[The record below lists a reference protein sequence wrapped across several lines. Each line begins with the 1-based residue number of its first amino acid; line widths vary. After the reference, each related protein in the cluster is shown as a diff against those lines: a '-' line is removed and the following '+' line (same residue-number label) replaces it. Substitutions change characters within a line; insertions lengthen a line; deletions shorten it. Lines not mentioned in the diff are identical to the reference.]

1 MGFLTLLKE
10 HTKSNMSPY
19 SPSYMDSANLFLSRL
34 AMAET
39 TEDIQ
44 KALEG
49 MEETAQKIPAA
60 KTILG
65 LAYLLEGKPWY
76 DFKRGFQ
83 AISEAAEGDEPFC
96 WFILGSLYLNGRAE
110 IKKDPILAKYWI
122 KKAAD
127 KGFQDAAKFYNL
139 EWGDNPEGF
148 KEYVMSGEG
157 LRDLRRIKYIRWALI
172 GLASIGVIIL
182 VLLGLGVL

>member
-1 MGFLTLLKE
+1 MPST
-10 HTKSNMSPY
+10 T
-19 SPSYMDSANLFLSRL
+19 SYMDTANLFLSRL
-34 AMAET
+34 ALAEK
-39 TEDIQ
+39 TEEIQ
-44 KALEG
+44 KALDG
-49 MEETAQKIPAA
+49 MEETAQEIPAA

-83 AISEAAEGDEPFC
+83 AISEAAEGEEPFC
-96 WFILGSLYLNGRAE
+96 WFILGSLYLNGRSD

-127 KGFQDAAKFYNL
+127 KGYQDAAKIYDL

-148 KEYVMSGEG
+148 KEYVKSGEG
-157 LRDLRRIKYIRWALI
+157 LRDLRRIKYFKWALI
-172 GLASIGVIIL
+172 GLAMVGVIIL
-182 VLLGLGVL
+182 VLLGFGVL

>member
-1 MGFLTLLKE
+1 
-10 HTKSNMSPY
+10 MSAPHH
-19 SPSYMDSANLFLSRL
+19 SYMDSTNIFLSRL

-39 TEDIQ
+39 TEEIQ
-44 KALEG
+44 KALDG
-49 MEETAQKIPAA
+49 MEKTAIEIPAA

-96 WFILGSLYLNGRAE
+96 WFILGSLYLNGRAD

-127 KGFQDAAKFYNL
+127 KGCQDAAKIYDL

-148 KEYVMSGEG
+148 KEFVKSGEG
-157 LRDLRRIKYIRWALI
+157 LKDLRRIKIAKMVLI
-172 GLASIGVIIL
+172 GLALIGVIIL
-182 VLLGLGVL
+182 VLLWGL

>member
-1 MGFLTLLKE
+1 MPST
-10 HTKSNMSPY
+10 T
-19 SPSYMDSANLFLSRL
+19 SYMDTANLFLSRL

-39 TEDIQ
+39 TEEIQ
-44 KALEG
+44 KALDG
-49 MEETAQKIPAA
+49 MEETAQEIPAA

-96 WFILGSLYLNGRAE
+96 WFILGSLYLNGRAD

-127 KGFQDAAKFYNL
+127 EGYQDAAKIYGL
-139 EWGDNPEGF
+139 EWGDNPDDF
-148 KEYVMSGEG
+148 KEYVKSGEG
-157 LRDLRRIKYIRWALI
+157 LRDLRRIKIAKMVLV
-172 GLASIGVIIL
+172 GLVI
-182 VLLGLGVL
+182 LGVVILCLYILG

>member
-1 MGFLTLLKE
+1 
-10 HTKSNMSPY
+10 
-19 SPSYMDSANLFLSRL
+19 MDSANLFLAGL

-39 TEDIQ
+39 TE
-44 KALEG
+44 KALKALDD
-49 MEETAQKIPAA
+49 MEKEAKEIPAA

-65 LAYLLEGKPWY
+65 LGYLLEGKPWY

-83 AISEAAEGDEPFC
+83 AISEAAEGEEPFC
-96 WFILGSLYLNGRAE
+96 WFILGSLYLNGRAD

-127 KGFQDAAKFYNL
+127 EGYQDAAKIYDL

-148 KEYVMSGEG
+148 KEYVKSGEG
-157 LRDLRRIKYIRWALI
+157 LRDLRRIRNIKWALI

-182 VLLGLGVL
+182 VLLGFGVL

>member
-1 MGFLTLLKE
+1 MPT
-10 HTKSNMSPY
+10 T
-19 SPSYMDSANLFLSRL
+19 PSYMKTATLFLSRL

-39 TEDIQ
+39 TEEIQ
-44 KALEG
+44 KALDG
-49 MEETAQKIPAA
+49 MEETAKEIPAA

-76 DFKRGFQ
+76 DFKRGFY
-83 AISEAAEGDEPFC
+83 AISEAAEGEEPFC
-96 WFILGSLYLNGRAE
+96 WFILGSLFLNGRAD

-127 KGFQDAAKFYNL
+127 EGYQDAAKIYDL
-139 EWGDNPEGF
+139 EWGDNPDGF
-148 KEYVMSGEG
+148 KEYVKNGEG
-157 LRDLRRIKYIRWALI
+157 LKDLRRIKIAKMVLI
-172 GLASIGVIIL
+172 GLALIGVIIL

>member
-1 MGFLTLLKE
+1 MPST
-10 HTKSNMSPY
+10 S
-19 SPSYMDSANLFLSRL
+19 SYMDSASLFLSRL
-34 AMAET
+34 AVAES
-39 TEDIQ
+39 TEEIQ
-44 KALEG
+44 KALDG
-49 MEETAQKIPAA
+49 MEETAKTIPAA

-96 WFILGSLYLNGRAE
+96 WFILGSLYLNGRAD

-127 KGFQDAAKFYNL
+127 EGYQDVAKIYDL

-148 KEYVMSGEG
+148 KEYVKSGEG
-157 LRDLRRIKYIRWALI
+157 LWDLRRIKTAKMVLI

-182 VLLGLGVL
+182 VLMGFGVL

>member
-1 MGFLTLLKE
+1 MPST
-10 HTKSNMSPY
+10 
-19 SPSYMDSANLFLSRL
+19 PSYLDSASLFLSRL

-39 TEDIQ
+39 REEIQ
-44 KALEG
+44 KALDG
-49 MEETAQKIPAA
+49 MEETAQEIPAA

-83 AISEAAEGDEPFC
+83 AISEAAEGEEPFC
-96 WFILGSLYLNGRAE
+96 WLILGSLYLNGRSD

-127 KGFQDAAKFYNL
+127 KGYQDAAKIYDL

-148 KEYVMSGEG
+148 KEYVKSGEG
-157 LRDLRRIKYIRWALI
+157 LRDLRRIKYFKWALI
-172 GLASIGVIIL
+172 GLAMVGVIIL
-182 VLLGLGVL
+182 VLLGFGVL

>member
-1 MGFLTLLKE
+1 MPST
-10 HTKSNMSPY
+10 S
-19 SPSYMDSANLFLSRL
+19 SYMDSASLFLSRL
-34 AMAET
+34 AVAES
-39 TEDIQ
+39 TEEIQ
-44 KALEG
+44 KALDG
-49 MEETAQKIPAA
+49 MEETAKTIPAA

-96 WFILGSLYLNGRAE
+96 WFILGSLYLNGRAD

-127 KGFQDAAKFYNL
+127 EGYKDAVVIRDIK
-139 EWGDNPEGF
+139 WGDNPEGF
-148 KEYVMSGEG
+148 V
-157 LRDLRRIKYIRWALI
+157 
-172 GLASIGVIIL
+172 
-182 VLLGLGVL
+182 GVLADRLESNSRRTAAFICFPLISSLLKLPSKQTPTESLLWPFT

>member
-1 MGFLTLLKE
+1 MPT
-10 HTKSNMSPY
+10 T
-19 SPSYMDSANLFLSRL
+19 PSYMDSASLFLSRL

-39 TEDIQ
+39 EEIQ
-44 KALEG
+44 KALDG
-49 MEETAQKIPAA
+49 MEETAQEIPAA

-65 LAYLLEGKPWY
+65 MAYLLEGKPWY

-83 AISEAAEGDEPFC
+83 AISEAAEGEEPFC
-96 WFILGSLYLNGRAE
+96 WFILGSLYLNGRAD

-127 KGFQDAAKFYNL
+127 EGYQDAAKIYDL

-148 KEYVMSGEG
+148 KEYVKSGEG
-157 LRDLRRIKYIRWALI
+157 LRDLRRIKIAKMVMI
-172 GLASIGVIIL
+172 GLTSIGVIIL
-182 VLLGLGVL
+182 VLLGFGVL

>member
-1 MGFLTLLKE
+1 
-10 HTKSNMSPY
+10 
-19 SPSYMDSANLFLSRL
+19 MDSANLFLSRL
-34 AMAET
+34 AMAGT
-39 TEDIQ
+39 TEEIQ
-44 KALEG
+44 KALDG
-49 MEETAQKIPAA
+49 MEETAQEIPAA

-83 AISEAAEGDEPFC
+83 AISEAAEGEEPFC
-96 WFILGSLYLNGRAE
+96 WFILGSLYLNGRSD

-127 KGFQDAAKFYNL
+127 SGYQDAAKIYDL

-148 KEYVMSGEG
+148 KEYVKSGEG
-157 LRDLRRIKYIRWALI
+157 LRDLRRIKYFKWALI
-172 GLASIGVIIL
+172 GLAMVGVIIL
-182 VLLGLGVL
+182 VLLGFGVL